1 MVTFAGGPLHEE
13 LTDVAAGRPPSLLNV
28 APAEVSTR
36 GGAEPH
42 RESPRVSIVVYS
54 AQTRDANGTKHDLV
68 ATPGATPSL

>member
-1 MVTFAGGPLHEE
+1 MLMTSAHSRPSFGVTKRAS
-13 LTDVAAGRPPSLLNV
+13 A

-54 AQTRDANGTKHDLV
+54 AQTRDVNGTKHGLV
-68 ATPGATPSL
+68 AKPGATSSL